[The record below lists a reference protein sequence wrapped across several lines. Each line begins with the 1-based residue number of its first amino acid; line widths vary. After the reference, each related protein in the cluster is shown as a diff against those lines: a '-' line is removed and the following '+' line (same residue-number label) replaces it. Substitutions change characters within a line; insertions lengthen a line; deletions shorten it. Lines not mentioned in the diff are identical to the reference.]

1 MGNLLRVPRKDVLPS
16 VKGTLN
22 HSFSNYIGLRIAR
35 EGISAARVHEIA
47 CNLPRSS
54 DPSWEELADVPD
66 NFNYS
71 RSHAGELP
79 DPGLMTEDPSRE
91 PSAMEEMTSVEI
103 EEEMV
108 IVSSEE
114 EPAEEES
121 AEESSEEE
129 PAEESSEEESMEE
142 EPAEEEPVDQSSEEE
157 TN

>member
-79 DPGLMTEDPSRE
+79 DPGLMTEDPSHE
-91 PSAMEEMTSVEI
+91 PS
-103 EEEMV
+103 
-108 IVSSEE
+108 
-114 EPAEEES
+114 
-121 AEESSEEE
+121 
-129 PAEESSEEESMEE
+129 
-142 EPAEEEPVDQSSEEE
+142 
-157 TN
+157 

>member
-121 AEESSEEE
+121 
-129 PAEESSEEESMEE
+129 MEE
-142 EPAEEEPVDQSSEEE
+142 EPAEEQSMEE
-157 TN
+157 

>member
-66 NFNYS
+66 NLNYS

-79 DPGLMTEDPSRE
+79 DPGLMIEDLR
-91 PSAMEEMTSVEI
+91 
-103 EEEMV
+103 
-108 IVSSEE
+108 
-114 EPAEEES
+114 EES
-121 AEESSEEE
+121 ATSRWKLQPLPHRLWRVSNQTCQTGLVKKPLSGKIIHCLNNEYGIWYWFRR
-129 PAEESSEEESMEE
+129 
-142 EPAEEEPVDQSSEEE
+142 V
-157 TN
+157 T